1 MLLLVVG
8 TILLLGSGLISGHRA
23 DLFFIRLGCRLP
35 RDLCAWL
42 GFVSGAVMA
51 LQLPWSVALG

>member
-1 MLLLVVG
+1 MLLLILG
-8 TILLLGSGLISGHRA
+8 ATLLLGSGVISGRRA

-42 GFVSGAVMA
+42 GLVGGAAMT
-51 LQLPWSVALG
+51 LQLPWSAALG